1 MIHPI
6 ILCGG
11 SGTRLW
17 PVSRKAYPKQ
27 FAPLIGDESLYQMTL
42 RRFAGAEFAAPLI
55 MTGEDFRFMA
65 SDQAQALGLSDA
77 RVVIEP
83 SARDTAPAIL
93 SAALMLAGTPDAIM
107 LIAASD
113 HVIEDVPSF
122 LDAVATGAAAT
133 EGGALVTFG
142 VKPDRPETG
151 YGYLE
156 LEDGPEGAVRPLR
169 SFREKPD
176 LSTAEQMLAAGNY
189 LWNSGMF
196 MFRVADILAAFE
208 AHAPDLMAP
217 CRAALAGA
225 EEDLTFLRLAEEP
238 YAQAR
243 AISFDYAV
251 MEQAERIKAVP
262 LVSGWSDLGAW
273 DALWQTSKPD
283 AAGVATQGPATAIDC
298 HDSYLRSEDEG
309 LRLVGLG
316 LDGVVAV
323 AMRDAVLVADKSRV
337 QDVKQVVST
346 LRRAQVPQADHYP
359 RFHRPWG
366 WYETLCLGDRFQVKR
381 IMVKPGGILSLQS
394 HMHRSEHWVVV
405 EGTAEVTVGKEVRLV
420 TENESVYI
428 PLGEMHRM
436 ANKGRLLMYLIE
448 VQMRRIRTVQH
459 QHRSDDIFA
468 HEASSYVPR
477 GQHAAA

>member
-27 FAPLIGDESLYQMTL
+27 FAPLIGEESLYQMTL

-55 MTGEDFRFMA
+55 MTGEEFRFMA
-65 SDQAQALGLSDA
+65 SDQAQELGLADA

-93 SAALMLAGTPDAIM
+93 TAALTLSDTPDAIM

-113 HVIEDVPSF
+113 HVIEDLPGF
-122 LDAVATGAAAT
+122 LDAVAIGAAAT
-133 EGGALVTFG
+133 EDGALVTFG
-142 VKPDRPETG
+142 VMPDRPETG

-156 LEDGPEGAVRPLR
+156 LGDGADGAVRPLR

-176 LSTAEQMLAAGNY
+176 LATAEQMLAAGNY

-208 AHAPDLMAP
+208 THAQDLLAP
-217 CRAALAGA
+217 CRAALEGGA
-225 EEDLTFLRLAEEP
+225 EDLAFLRLDSEA
-238 YAQAR
+238 YGQAR

-262 LVSGWSDLGAW
+262 LASGWSDLGSW
-273 DALWQTSKPD
+273 DALWQNGHPD
-283 AAGVATQGPATAIDC
+283 AEGVATQGPAIAIDC
-298 HDSYLRSEDEG
+298 HDSYLRSEEDG
-309 LRLVGLG
+309 LQLVGLG

-337 QDVKQVVST
+337 QDVKQVVTT
-346 LRRAQVPQADHYP
+346 LRRAQVQQADHYP

-405 EGTAEVTVGKEVRLV
+405 EGTAEVTIGKEVRLV

-428 PLGEMHRM
+428 PLGEVHRM
-436 ANKGRLLMYLIE
+436 ANKGRLPMYLIE
-448 VQMRRIRTVQH
+448 VQTG
-459 QHRSDDIFA
+459 SYLGEDDIQRY
-468 HEASSYVPR
+468 EDIYNR
-477 GQHAAA
+477 T